1 MSHLVEKMLAIHDGL
16 AAADLPHGFGG
27 AIALAY
33 CIEEPRGTRDL
44 DLNIFIQPSDAELAF
59 RSLPSAIEIESDGV
73 ESVKREG
80 QVRAWWDGT
89 PIDLFFNSLPLHE
102 LVANRLVW
110 VPLGDHMIPVIDCV
124 SLVVFK
130 ALVDRKKDWVD
141 IEAIAEASSEA
152 IAIAAET
159 LTELAPGQDPR
170 VGQLRALLG
179 REGREK
185 EDPSLKKILE
195 GKGFRSGSVRR

>member
-1 MSHLVEKMLAIHDGL
+1 VSHLVEKMLAIHDGL

-27 AIALAY
+27 AIALA
-33 CIEEPRGTRDL
+33 EP
-44 DLNIFIQPSDAELAF
+44 
-59 RSLPSAIEIESDGV
+59 DGV

-80 QVRAWWDGT
+80 QVRVWWDGT

-102 LVANRLVW
+102 FVANRLVW
-110 VPLGDHMIPVIDCV
+110 VPLAGHMIPVIDCV

-130 ALVDRKKDWVD
+130 ALVDRKEDWVD
-141 IEAIAEASSEA
+141 IEAIAETSSKA

-159 LTELAPGQDPR
+159 VAELALGQDPR
-170 VGQLRALLG
+170 VGQLRSPLD

-185 EDPSLKKILE
+185 EDPSLKEILE
-195 GKGFRSGSVRR
+195 GRST